1 MVYSSLLTH
10 LTFPN
15 YIFGSRTWVAISK
28 GLEVVRLRHG
38 FTTPKTL
45 HPLIWRLVLHK
56 HFLKLVRTESVVCDD
71 YTLTILRQ
79 ASFHRK

>member
-1 MVYSSLLTH
+1 MVYSSLLTN

-15 YIFGSRTWVAISK
+15 YIFGSRIWVAILK
-28 GLEVVRLRHG
+28 GSEVVRLHHG

-45 HPLIWRLVLHK
+45 HLLIWRLVLHK
-56 HFLKLVRTESVVCDD
+56 HFLKLVRTQGVVCDD
-71 YTLTILRQ
+71 HTLTIFRQ